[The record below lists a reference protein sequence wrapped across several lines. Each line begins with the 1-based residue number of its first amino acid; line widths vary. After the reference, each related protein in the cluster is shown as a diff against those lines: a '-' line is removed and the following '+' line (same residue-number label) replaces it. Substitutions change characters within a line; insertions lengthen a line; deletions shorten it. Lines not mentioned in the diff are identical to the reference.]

1 MKKQIKEND
10 INARVVEGS
19 GFKLI
24 SLLKGKDRAPCNCKI
39 CNLGIHC
46 QERNFVYEATCRECK
61 EVYVGASG
69 RPAKK
74 RLGEY
79 ESSIR
84 LDSQTNRTTLAKHN
98 KNEHG
103 KKSNKIEECYT
114 FKILDRGKD
123 AINTFIKEAIHL
135 KIQAPQINENAENG
149 FNR

>member
-1 MKKQIKEND
+1 MKLHVG
-10 INARVVEGS
+10 NARRYMWEQVEGQPKNVS
-19 GFKLI
+19 
-24 SLLKGKDRAPCNCKI
+24 
-39 CNLGIHC
+39 
-46 QERNFVYEATCRECK
+46 
-61 EVYVGASG
+61 
-69 RPAKK
+69 
-74 RLGEY
+74 GEY

-98 KNEHG
+98 RNEHG

-135 KIQAPQINENAENG
+135 KIQAPQINENSENG